1 MSEND
6 KSLIELEENESIGEV
21 KIADEVVA
29 TIAAIAA
36 TEVAGVDSVA
46 GNMTNEMLG
55 KLGMKNLSRG
65 VKVSVEEGH
74 VSVDLTLVMK
84 YGYSIPQV
92 TAKVQDKVKE
102 TIDNM
107 TGLRVLDVN
116 ITIAGV
122 ALDAEE

>member
-6 KSLIELEENESIGEV
+6 KSLIELEENEAIGEV

-107 TGLRVLDVN
+107 TGLSVLDVN
-116 ITIAGV
+116 IKIAGV
-122 ALDAEE
+122 ALEEEE

>member
-1 MSEND
+1 M
-6 KSLIELEENESIGEV
+6 
-21 KIADEVVA
+21 
-29 TIAAIAA
+29 
-36 TEVAGVDSVA
+36 A

-107 TGLRVLDVN
+107 TCLSVLDVN
-116 ITIAGV
+116 IKIAGV
-122 ALDAEE
+122 ALEEEE

>member
-107 TGLRVLDVN
+107 TGLSVLGVN
-116 ITIAGV
+116 IKIAGV
-122 ALDAEE
+122 ALEEEE